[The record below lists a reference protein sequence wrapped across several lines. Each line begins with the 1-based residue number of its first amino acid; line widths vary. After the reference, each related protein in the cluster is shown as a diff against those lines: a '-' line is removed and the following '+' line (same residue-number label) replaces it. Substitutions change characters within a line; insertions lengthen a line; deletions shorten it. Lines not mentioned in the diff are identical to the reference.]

1 MIKNECLIEFSC
13 LSKELT
19 SSLSKDIKKNNG
31 IFFTPPSIIKK
42 CIQIISS
49 LQLEYNNI
57 LEPSCGSCEFVKYM
71 DNIYDNVNIDAIENN
86 ELIFKNIKDINF
98 KNNIKLYND
107 DFLDWNNTSKYN
119 LIIGNPPYFVI
130 KKEDIK
136 KEYNKYYTGRP
147 NIFIIFIIRCLFMLE
162 KNGVMCFI
170 LPSSFMNC
178 LYYDK
183 LRKYIYKN
191 YRIIDIVNC
200 KEDSYIETKQ
210 ETIILVIKNEIPSYD
225 TLSND
230 TLSNDTLS
238 NDTLSNDTL
247 SNDTYTTNINDYTI
261 FNSAKNIIKL
271 NKLYNNSTTL
281 NSINIDITVGK
292 VVWNQHKDILMDDCN
307 YTRLLYSSDISNNKV
322 IYKKYDNKYK
332 KNFIKKKGNN
342 ELCIVVNRGY
352 GNGSYKFEYCLV
364 DIESDYLI
372 ENHLIQLKFNKE
384 INNDREIYNKILKS
398 FDNEK
403 TKEFIKLYFGNN
415 AINTTEL
422 KYILP
427 IYDI

>member
-1 MIKNECLIEFSC
+1 
-13 LSKELT
+13 
-19 SSLSKDIKKNNG
+19 
-31 IFFTPPSIIKK
+31 
-42 CIQIISS
+42 
-49 LQLEYNNI
+49 
-57 LEPSCGSCEFVKYM
+57 
-71 DNIYDNVNIDAIENN
+71 
-86 ELIFKNIKDINF
+86 
-98 KNNIKLYND
+98 
-107 DFLDWNNTSKYN
+107 
-119 LIIGNPPYFVI
+119 
-130 KKEDIK
+130 
-136 KEYNKYYTGRP
+136 
-147 NIFIIFIIRCLFMLE
+147 MLE

-230 TLSNDTLS
+230 TLSN
-238 NDTLSNDTL
+238 N
-247 SNDTYTTNINDYTI
+247 TYTTNINDYTI
-261 FNSAKNIIKL
+261 FNSATNIIKL

-292 VVWNQHKDILMDDCN
+292 VVWNQNKDILTDDCN
-307 YTRLLYSSDISNNKV
+307 YTRLIYSSDISNNKV
-322 IYKKYDNKYK
+322 SYKEYDNKYK

>member
-1 MIKNECLIEFSC
+1 M
-13 LSKELT
+13 
-19 SSLSKDIKKNNG
+19 
-31 IFFTPPSIIKK
+31 
-42 CIQIISS
+42 
-49 LQLEYNNI
+49 EYNNI

-71 DNIYDNVNIDAIENN
+71 DDIYDNVNIDAIENN
-86 ELIFKNIKDINF
+86 ELIFKNIKDIKF

-230 TLSNDTLS
+230 TLSN
-238 NDTLSNDTL
+238 N
-247 SNDTYTTNINDYTI
+247 TYTTNINDYTI
-261 FNSAKNIIKL
+261 FNSATNIIKL

-292 VVWNQHKDILMDDCN
+292 VVWNQNKDILTDDCN
-307 YTRLLYSSDISNNKV
+307 YTRLIYSSDISNNKV
-322 IYKKYDNKYK
+322 SYKEYDNKYK